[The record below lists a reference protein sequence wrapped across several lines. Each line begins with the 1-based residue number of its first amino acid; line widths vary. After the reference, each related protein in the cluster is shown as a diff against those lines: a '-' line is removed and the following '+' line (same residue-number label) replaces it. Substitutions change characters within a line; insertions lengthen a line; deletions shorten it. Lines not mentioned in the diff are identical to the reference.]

1 MIPGSKGRNVVH
13 ACMIRHLNFGPAK
26 HEEAAIYAVNQR
38 IPNVCRIVGVAKQRN
53 NPWASVGDK
62 IPFAPN
68 IIVFYQDS
76 EENVM
81 IKLVATD
88 IDGTLLDEGTDRLN
102 PELFDIVRDLKEKGI
117 IFAAASGR
125 QYASIRR
132 LFDPVAHDMIFI
144 AENGAYVVCRD
155 VDMLEVMM
163 DRTKAAELVQ
173 EIRRMKGCEV
183 AVAAK
188 DAMYIER
195 ADTGLYDLLVNG
207 YHNQVKVVED
217 VLKEDIPM
225 IKVSIYCRDGVDGI
239 SQGVKSRWEGTF
251 RTMLA
256 GQIWIDF
263 ADYSADKGKAIQ
275 SIQKSLLIDRSETMA
290 FGDNGND
297 LGMLANAEES
307 YAIGNAREEVKK
319 AAKHIA
325 DTSRN
330 DGVLKVL
337 RKLVKTDGN

>member
-1 MIPGSKGRNVVH
+1 
-13 ACMIRHLNFGPAK
+13 
-26 HEEAAIYAVNQR
+26 
-38 IPNVCRIVGVAKQRN
+38 
-53 NPWASVGDK
+53 
-62 IPFAPN
+62 
-68 IIVFYQDS
+68 
-76 EENVM
+76 M
-81 IKLVATD
+81 IKLIATD
-88 IDGTLLDEGTDRLN
+88 IDGTLLDEGTDKLN
-102 PELFDIVRDLKEKGI
+102 PELFDLVRKLKEKGV

-155 VDMLEVMM
+155 VDMLEVEM
-163 DRTKAAELVQ
+163 DRRKAAELVR
-173 EIRRMKGCEV
+173 EIRQMEGCEV

-207 YHNQVKVVED
+207 YHNHVKVVDD
-217 VLKEDIPM
+217 VLKGDIPI
-225 IKVSIYCRDGVDGI
+225 IKVSIYRGSGVDPI
-239 SQGVKSRWEGTF
+239 ASAVKKNWEGTF

-263 ADYSADKGKAIQ
+263 ADYRADKGNAIQ
-275 SIQKSLLIDRSETMA
+275 NIQKALRIQRGETMA

-297 LGMLANAEES
+297 IGMLTNAEES
-307 YAIGNAREEVKK
+307 YAIGNARPEVKA
-319 AAKHIA
+319 AAKYTA
-325 DTSRN
+325 DTCEN

-337 RKLVKTDGN
+337 RKLV